1 MSSSQ
6 DTKQALIEDKVITDV
21 LPGNLDL
28 KYQLTVKWPNTILEK
43 AGEELGREQTQPE
56 PTISLSPAVC

>member
-1 MSSSQ
+1 MSTSQ
-6 DTKQALIEDKVITDV
+6 DTKQALIEYKVITDV

-28 KYQLTVKWPNTILEK
+28 KYHLTVKWPDTTLEK

-56 PTISLSPAVC
+56 PTISLSPPVC